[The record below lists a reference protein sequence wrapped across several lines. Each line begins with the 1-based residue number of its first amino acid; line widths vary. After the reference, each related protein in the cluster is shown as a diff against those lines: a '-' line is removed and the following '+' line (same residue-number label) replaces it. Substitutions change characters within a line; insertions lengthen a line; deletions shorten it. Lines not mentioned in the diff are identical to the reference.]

1 MEKAMAPHSS
11 TLAWKIPWTEEPGRL
26 QSMRSLR
33 VRHDWVTSLSLF
45 TFMHWRKKWQPT
57 PPGESQ
63 GRGEPGGLPSMEL
76 HRVRHDWSNLAAAA
90 AHGYLGEL
98 PFYDRPFS
106 QLHLFTTHSGLH
118 AFAQVLSSAWNVI
131 FSYIPKYLL
140 LFSCSVISVS
150 LQHHGLQHTRLPC
163 PSPSPGACSNSC
175 PLGQWCHPAISSC
188 HPLLLLP
195 SIFLSVRVFS
205 NELALHIWWPKYCLI
220 FKAQRMF
227 PCPRKNQVLLLILL
241 SQFLLHFA
249 WRYS

>member
-1 MEKAMAPHSS
+1 MHACIGEGNGNPLQYSCLENPRDGGAWWAAIYGVAQSQTRLKQLSSSSS
-11 TLAWKIPWTEEPGRL
+11 TWLPRRIALLWQAFLPAP
-26 QSMRSLR
+26 SLYN
-33 VRHDWVTSLSLF
+33 TLI
-45 TFMHWRKKWQPT
+45 
-57 PPGESQ
+57 
-63 GRGEPGGLPSMEL
+63 
-76 HRVRHDWSNLAAAA
+76 
-90 AHGYLGEL
+90 
-98 PFYDRPFS
+98 
-106 QLHLFTTHSGLH
+106 GLH

-195 SIFLSVRVFS
+195 SIFLSIRVFS

-249 WRYS
+249 WCYS